1 MYENDSEVVVFKIYL
16 FRGYRLGFMYGRFY
30 DGVSKVVVITLFVAI
45 PFLLWLIWDDPTE

>member
-1 MYENDSEVVVFKIYL
+1 
-16 FRGYRLGFMYGRFY
+16 MYGKFY